1 MTDRYAAKVVK
12 VLDDYS
18 IVVNR
23 GTDHGLKLGN
33 QFLIIGLGEVIRDPD
48 TNEDLERLEI
58 VKGKVEIVHAQEKIS
73 TLKSCR
79 YSRASEKKE
88 IRKVSSSGQG
98 ALASIFAAQGT
109 VTETVTPGEPILQK
123 LENVGE
129 GDVLVKA

>member
-23 GTDHGLKLGN
+23 GTGQGLNAGD
-33 QFLIIGLGEVIRDPD
+33 QFLVIGLGEIIRDPD
-48 TNEDLERLEI
+48 TNEDLEQLEI
-58 VKGKVEIVHAQEKIS
+58 IKGKAEIVHAQEKIA

-88 IRKVSSSGQG
+88 IRKVSSTGRGGLANMFG
-98 ALASIFAAQGT
+98 AQDT
-109 VTETVTPGEPILQK
+109 VTESVTPGEPVLLK
-123 LENVGE
+123 LENVQV